1 MYTGCKDTKMGGPAI
16 YTYAHMPI
24 HTCVCIYVCVYIC
37 VYTYPLRHA
46 YLCMH
51 KYTHNKKEVSCFQ
64 PPPQKKWNRNN
75 KQWKKLFRC
84 WILKIKL
91 VDEWEGTYCS
101 QGLSRTHTF
110 ISQFIPFLQEY
121 SSLIKY
127 SGFVGQWVV
136 FTLAFECF
144 NFRLPTGYSKQT
156 IKTAISLNR
165 LGTSEFL
172 YLTLRI
178 VHLVT

>member
-64 PPPQKKWNRNN
+64 PPPKKSGTEIINSEKNCLDVES
-75 KQWKKLFRC
+75 WKSNWLMNEKEL
-84 WILKIKL
+84 IVAK
-91 VDEWEGTYCS
+91 DY
-101 QGLSRTHTF
+101 
-110 ISQFIPFLQEY
+110 QEP
-121 SSLIKY
+121 I
-127 SGFVGQWVV
+127 
-136 FTLAFECF
+136 
-144 NFRLPTGYSKQT
+144 
-156 IKTAISLNR
+156 
-165 LGTSEFL
+165 
-172 YLTLRI
+172 
-178 VHLVT
+178 HL